1 MAQTVFRPAEV
12 NNTKGEVV
20 LQFTKNFAPPE
31 EEKVEEVPEYTGP
44 TADDLR
50 KEAEAFKLQWE
61 DEKAKM
67 LEKAQAE
74 ADQIV
79 KNAED
84 AAFAQVKQHS
94 DQAAVIKSQA
104 QKEAQDIV
112 EKAKADAQNIISS
125 AKVEEKSL
133 FEKAKSDGFKA
144 GHEEGYKAGNEEAQ
158 RLVERIHKMIEAVQA
173 KRQEILDNTEQQ
185 IVNLVILIARKV
197 VKIMSENQ
205 KSVIMSNVLQ
215 ALKKVKGSGD
225 VVLRVN
231 LADVKLTTEHIRDF
245 IHQVENIKNI
255 SVVED
260 SSVEKGGCI
269 VETDFGAIDA
279 RISSQLNELETQIL
293 NMSPIKTVGKS
304 EVINPDS

>member
-20 LQFTKNFAPPE
+20 LQFTKNFAPPV

-67 LEKAQAE
+67 LAKAQAD

-84 AAFAQVKQHS
+84 AAFAQVKHQS
-94 DQAAVIKSQA
+94 DQAAIIKSQA

-112 EKAKADAQNIISS
+112 EKAKAEAQDIISN
-125 AKVEEKSL
+125 AKIEEKSI
-133 FEKAKSDGFKA
+133 FEKSKSEGFKA

-225 VVLRVN
+225 VTLRVN
-231 LADVKLTTEHIRDF
+231 LADVKLTTEHIKDF
-245 IHQVENIKNI
+245 IRQVENIKNI

-293 NMSPIKTVGKS
+293 NISPIKTVGKS
-304 EVINPDS
+304 ELINPDS

>member
-20 LQFTKNFAPPE
+20 LQFTKNFAPPV

-67 LEKAQAE
+67 LAKAQAD

-84 AAFAQVKQHS
+84 AAFAQVKHQS

-112 EKAKADAQNIISS
+112 EKAKAEAQDIISN
-125 AKVEEKSL
+125 AKIEEKSI
-133 FEKAKSDGFKA
+133 FEKSKSDGFKA
-144 GHEEGYKAGNEEAQ
+144 GHEEGYNAGNEEAQ

-185 IVNLVILIARKV
+185 IVNLVILIVRKV

-225 VVLRVN
+225 VTLRVN
-231 LADVKLTTEHIRDF
+231 LADVKLTTEHIKDF
-245 IHQVENIKNI
+245 IRQVENIKNI

-293 NMSPIKTVGKS
+293 NISPIKTVGKS

>member
-20 LQFTKNFAPPE
+20 LQFTKNFAPPV

-67 LEKAQAE
+67 LAKAQAD

-84 AAFAQVKQHS
+84 AAFAQVKHQS

-112 EKAKADAQNIISS
+112 EKAKAEAQDIISN
-125 AKVEEKSL
+125 AKIEEKSI
-133 FEKAKSDGFKA
+133 FEKSKNDGFKA

-225 VVLRVN
+225 VTLRVN
-231 LADVKLTTEHIRDF
+231 LADVKITTEHIKDF
-245 IHQVENIKNI
+245 IRQVENIKNI

-293 NMSPIKTVGKS
+293 NISPIKTVGKS

>member
-20 LQFTKNFAPPE
+20 LKFTKNFAPPV

-67 LEKAQAE
+67 LAKAQAD

-84 AAFAQVKQHS
+84 AAFAQVKHQS

-112 EKAKADAQNIISS
+112 EKAKAEAQDIISN
-125 AKVEEKSL
+125 AKIEEKSI
-133 FEKAKSDGFKA
+133 FEKSKNDGFKA

-225 VVLRVN
+225 VTLRVN
-231 LADVKLTTEHIRDF
+231 LADVKLTTEHIKDF
-245 IHQVENIKNI
+245 IRQVENIKNI

-293 NMSPIKTVGKS
+293 NISPIKTVGKS

>member
-20 LQFTKNFAPPE
+20 LQFTKNFAPPV

-67 LEKAQAE
+67 LAKAQAD

-84 AAFAQVKQHS
+84 AAFAQVKHQS
-94 DQAAVIKSQA
+94 DQAAIIKSQA

-112 EKAKADAQNIISS
+112 EKAKAEAQDIISN
-125 AKVEEKSL
+125 AKIEEKSI
-133 FEKAKSDGFKA
+133 FEKSKSEGFKA
-144 GHEEGYKAGNEEAQ
+144 GHEEGYKAGNEEVQ

-225 VVLRVN
+225 VTLRVN
-231 LADVKLTTEHIRDF
+231 LADVKLTTEHIKDF
-245 IHQVENIKNI
+245 IRQVENIKNI

-293 NMSPIKTVGKS
+293 NISPIKTVGKS

>member
-1 MAQTVFRPAEV
+1 MAQTVFRSAEV

-20 LQFTKNFAPPE
+20 LQFTKNFAPPV

-67 LEKAQAE
+67 LAKAQAD

-84 AAFAQVKQHS
+84 AAFAQVKHQS

-112 EKAKADAQNIISS
+112 EKAKAEAQDIISN
-125 AKVEEKSL
+125 AKIEEKSI
-133 FEKAKSDGFKA
+133 FEKSKNDGFKA

-225 VVLRVN
+225 VTLRVN
-231 LADVKLTTEHIRDF
+231 LADVKLTTEHIKDF
-245 IHQVENIKNI
+245 IRQVENIKNI

-293 NMSPIKTVGKS
+293 NISPIKTVGKS

>member
-20 LQFTKNFAPPE
+20 LQFTKNFAPPV

-67 LEKAQAE
+67 LAKAQAD

-84 AAFAQVKQHS
+84 AAFAQVKHQS

-112 EKAKADAQNIISS
+112 EKAKAEAQDIISN
-125 AKVEEKSL
+125 AKIEEKSI
-133 FEKAKSDGFKA
+133 FEKSKSDGFKA

-225 VVLRVN
+225 VTLRVN
-231 LADVKLTTEHIRDF
+231 LADVKLTTEHIKDF

-293 NMSPIKTVGKS
+293 NISPIKTVGKS

>member
-20 LQFTKNFAPPE
+20 LQFTKNFAPPV

-67 LEKAQAE
+67 LAKAQAD

-84 AAFAQVKQHS
+84 AAFAQVKHQS

-112 EKAKADAQNIISS
+112 EKAKAEAQDIISN
-125 AKVEEKSL
+125 AKIEEKSI
-133 FEKAKSDGFKA
+133 FEKSKSDGFKA

-185 IVNLVILIARKV
+185 IVNLVILIVRKV

-225 VVLRVN
+225 VTLRVN
-231 LADVKLTTEHIRDF
+231 LADVKLTTEHIKDF
-245 IHQVENIKNI
+245 IRQVENIKNI

-293 NMSPIKTVGKS
+293 NISPIKTVGKS

>member
-20 LQFTKNFAPPE
+20 LQFTKNFAPPV

-67 LEKAQAE
+67 LAKAQAD

-84 AAFAQVKQHS
+84 AAFAQVKHQS
-94 DQAAVIKSQA
+94 DQAAIIKSQA

-112 EKAKADAQNIISS
+112 EKAKAEAQDIISN
-125 AKVEEKSL
+125 AKVEEKSI
-133 FEKAKSDGFKA
+133 FEKSKSEGFKA
-144 GHEEGYKAGNEEAQ
+144 GHEEGYKEGNEEAQ

-225 VVLRVN
+225 VTLRVN
-231 LADVKLTTEHIRDF
+231 LADVKLTTEHIKDF
-245 IHQVENIKNI
+245 IRQIENIKNI

-293 NMSPIKTVGKS
+293 NISPIKTVGKS

>member
-20 LQFTKNFAPPE
+20 LQFTKNFTPPV
-31 EEKVEEVPEYTGP
+31 EEKVEEVPKYTGP

-67 LEKAQAE
+67 LAKAQAD

-84 AAFAQVKQHS
+84 AAFAQIKHHS

-112 EKAKADAQNIISS
+112 EKAKAEAQDIISN
-125 AKVEEKSL
+125 AKVEENSI
-133 FEKAKSDGFKA
+133 FEKSKSDGFKA

-185 IVNLVILIARKV
+185 IVNLVILIVRKV

-215 ALKKVKGSGD
+215 ALK
-225 VVLRVN
+225 N
-231 LADVKLTTEHIRDF
+231 VKLTTEHIKDF

-293 NMSPIKTVGKS
+293 NISPIKTVGKS

>member
-20 LQFTKNFAPPE
+20 LQFTKNFAPPV

-67 LEKAQAE
+67 LAKAQAD

-84 AAFAQVKQHS
+84 AAFAQVKHQS

-112 EKAKADAQNIISS
+112 EKAKAEAQDIISN
-125 AKVEEKSL
+125 AKIEEKSI
-133 FEKAKSDGFKA
+133 FEKSKNDGFKA

-173 KRQEILDNTEQQ
+173 KRQETLDNTEQQ

-225 VVLRVN
+225 VTLRVN
-231 LADVKLTTEHIRDF
+231 LADVKLTTEHIKDF
-245 IHQVENIKNI
+245 IRQVENIKNI

-293 NMSPIKTVGKS
+293 NISPIKTVGKS

>member
-1 MAQTVFRPAEV
+1 
-12 NNTKGEVV
+12 
-20 LQFTKNFAPPE
+20 
-31 EEKVEEVPEYTGP
+31 
-44 TADDLR
+44 
-50 KEAEAFKLQWE
+50 
-61 DEKAKM
+61 
-67 LEKAQAE
+67 
-74 ADQIV
+74 
-79 KNAED
+79 
-84 AAFAQVKQHS
+84 
-94 DQAAVIKSQA
+94 
-104 QKEAQDIV
+104 
-112 EKAKADAQNIISS
+112 
-125 AKVEEKSL
+125 
-133 FEKAKSDGFKA
+133 
-144 GHEEGYKAGNEEAQ
+144 
-158 RLVERIHKMIEAVQA
+158 MIEAVQA

-185 IVNLVILIARKV
+185 IVNLVILISRKV

-225 VVLRVN
+225 VTLRVN
-231 LADVKLTTEHIRDF
+231 LADVKLTTEHIKDF

-293 NMSPIKTVGKS
+293 NISPIKTVGKS